1 MIGMFSHKE
10 NENSY
15 DILGKRYPGWTTH
28 QCASIAN
35 TYRRDIF
42 MRVQAAIIGS
52 VENIFVSS
60 ETSIDL
66 FT

>member
-1 MIGMFSHKE
+1 MHK
-10 NENSY
+10 
-15 DILGKRYPGWTTH
+15 W
-28 QCASIAN
+28 ASNPN

-42 MRVQAAIIGS
+42 MRVQAAMIDS